1 MEDGGAENKIGTK
14 ETEELIALIQAAA
27 DAIKAAKADGEIN
40 WRDIPKVGGVL
51 VALKAAAQ
59 GNDKVPAE
67 LKDLTRE
74 EIEKLMAK
82 SMTAILAMIQAFVE

>member
-1 MEDGGAENKIGTK
+1 MEELNNAIGTK

-51 VALKAAAQ
+51 VALKKAVQ
-59 GNDKVPAE
+59 GNDKVPDE
-67 LKDLTRE
+67 LKNLTRE
-74 EIEKLMAK
+74 EMEMLLTK
-82 SMTAILAMIQAFVE
+82 SMAAIIAMIQAFVE